1 MVIFLDIVSWVF
13 RNLDFMSPELTP
25 GSFLELSVMKINGS
39 LVTISATNPPG
50 NTTDL
55 VLLVTEPTPFGEH
68 DLILALEM
76 GKALGRKMAAVINR
90 SDIGSDGTRALLE
103 ARSIPVLA
111 EIPFDRA
118 VAESYAVSRMPME
131 DSPKFAS
138 SIVKLAQGLVS
149 LTEGV
154 SP

>member
-1 MVIFLDIVSWVF
+1 MVID
-13 RNLDFMSPELTP
+13 
-25 GSFLELSVMKINGS
+25 
-39 LVTISATNPPG
+39 APPG
-50 NTTDL
+50 TSCSAMAAVEAADL

-76 GKALGRKMAAVINR
+76 GKALGRNMAAVINR
-90 SDIGSDGTRALLE
+90 SDIGGDGTRALLE

-118 VAESYAVSRMPME
+118 VAESYAASRMPLE
-131 DSPKFAS
+131 DNPGFAS
-138 SIVKLAQGLVS
+138 AILELAHGLLSLAQG
-149 LTEGV
+149 V